1 MSMADLQGQTAIVT
15 GASRGLG
22 YAIAE
27 RLAKA
32 GAKVHLIAR
41 NQGGGGGAPAQPSAA
56 GAQAKGWAA
65 DVGDAE
71 SLGNAFASILKESP
85 AVEILVNNAGITR
98 DGLLLRMKDEDFDEV
113 VRINLRSVFLGT
125 RALLRTL
132 VKQKYGRIINLTSIV
147 GVHGQAGQ
155 ANYSA
160 SKAGIIGFTK
170 STAKEVASR
179 GITCNA
185 VAPGFIDSDMTK
197 VLTDDQKAGILGGI
211 PMGRMGTPDEVA
223 ALVAF
228 LASKDAGYLT
238 GQVFGIDGGMGME
251 APPTREFR
259 RNSAI
264 PEPREPAI
272 APLFNYIYPTFL
284 RSIECPRI
292 STRRSPKSSSRSSAC
307 PRTRSSPKPHS
318 SMIWAPIP
326 SIRWSW

>member
-1 MSMADLQGQTAIVT
+1 MSAELQGQTAIVT

-41 NQGGGGGAPAQPSAA
+41 NQAGVEEAA
-56 GAQAKGWAA
+56 ARITAATGTAAKAWSA
-65 DVGDAE
+65 DVGDSE
-71 SLGNAFASILKESP
+71 SLNGAFSAILKESP
-85 AVEILVNNAGITR
+85 TVEILVNNAGITR
-98 DGLLLRMKDEDFDEV
+98 DGLLMRMKDEDFDEV

-125 RALLRTL
+125 RAILRTM

-179 GITCNA
+179 SITCNA

-197 VLTDDQKAGILGGI
+197 VLTEDQKKGILGEI
-211 PMGRMGTPDEVA
+211 PMGRMGDPAEVA
-223 ALVAF
+223 SLVGF
-228 LASKDAGYLT
+228 LASKDASYLT
-238 GQVFGIDGGMGME
+238 GQVFSIDGGMG
-251 APPTREFR
+251 
-259 RNSAI
+259 I
-264 PEPREPAI
+264 
-272 APLFNYIYPTFL
+272 
-284 RSIECPRI
+284 
-292 STRRSPKSSSRSSAC
+292 
-307 PRTRSSPKPHS
+307 
-318 SMIWAPIP
+318 
-326 SIRWSW
+326 